1 MTMKIALFTDTYLPQ
16 TNGVVAYLCDIIG
29 ALSKEHEVV
38 LFAPGEHGFSHERI
52 SKNFSIYWIP
62 SSPFPFYE
70 SYRVASM
77 DYRHVSALVSKEKPD
92 IIHAHAPIN
101 LGLQG
106 MIAGKRKGVP
116 VVATYHTHYPDYVP
130 HLLNG
135 KLPPIFGEVGNLTAK
150 KFVKHTFGMADIVTA
165 PTGELVSELRSYGMK
180 NVVALQNGISLK
192 KLRCT
197 AKEAGQFR
205 KAHSIPSGRRA
216 VIYLGR
222 ISFEKRLD
230 RLLDAYKMVEDDGKL
245 LIVAG
250 GGPYLEKFKALSES
264 LGIKNIVFT
273 GFVKRPAVAYAVA
286 DVFASASDS
295 ETFGLTF
302 VEAMQMGL
310 PVIGVRMLGAKD
322 VITDMKDGLLV
333 EPGDTEALAKAMR
346 LLLEDEK
353 LCGALAKE
361 GRKTAKR
368 FSIENSMKKTVGIYD
383 KLLKSR

>member
-1 MTMKIALFTDTYLPQ
+1 MRSCY
-16 TNGVVAYLCDIIG
+16 
-29 ALSKEHEVV
+29 SR
-38 LFAPGEHGFSHERI
+38 PGKREFFHERV
-52 SKNFSIYWIP
+52 SKNFCIYWIP

-77 DYRHVSALVSKEKPD
+77 DYRHVSALVAKEKPD

-135 KLPPIFGEVGNLTAK
+135 KLPSIFGKVGHLTAK

-197 AKEAGQFR
+197 AKEAEQFR
-205 KAHSIPSGRRA
+205 KAHSIPSGRRT

-230 RLLDAYKMVEDDGKL
+230 RLLEAYGRVEDDGKL

-250 GGPYLEKFKALSES
+250 GGPYLEKFKALSGS

-346 LLLEDEK
+346 RLLEDEK

-383 KLLKSR
+383 KLLKSKPRR

>member
-1 MTMKIALFTDTYLPQ
+1 MKIALFTDTYLPQ

-29 ALSKEHEVV
+29 ALSKKHEVV
-38 LFAPGEHGFSHERI
+38 LFAPGDGGFRREQVSG
-52 SKNFSIYWIP
+52 NFSIYWIP

-77 DYRHVSALVSKEKPD
+77 DYRHVSALLSKEKPD
-92 IIHAHAPIN
+92 IVHAHAPIN

-135 KLPPIFGEVGNLTAK
+135 KLPSIFGNVGKLTAK

-180 NVVALQNGISLK
+180 NVVPLQNGICLRKLK
-192 KLRCT
+192 CT
-197 AKEAGQFR
+197 AKEAAQFR
-205 KAHSIPSGRRA
+205 KAHSIPKGRRT

-230 RLLDAYKMVEDDGKL
+230 RLLEAYRMVEDGGKL
-245 LIVAG
+245 LIIAG
-250 GGPYLEKFKALSES
+250 GGPSLEKFKALSAS
-264 LGIKNIVFT
+264 LGIRNIVFT

-302 VEAMQMGL
+302 VEAMHMGL
-310 PVIGVRMLGAKD
+310 PVIGVRKLGAKE

-333 EPGDTEALAKAMR
+333 EPGDSAALAHAMKR
-346 LLLEDEK
+346 LLEDK
-353 LCGALAKE
+353 TLCGALARE
-361 GRKTAKR
+361 GRKTARR
-368 FSIENSMKKTVGIYD
+368 FSIENSMKETIAIYEGLR
-383 KLLKSR
+383 KAR